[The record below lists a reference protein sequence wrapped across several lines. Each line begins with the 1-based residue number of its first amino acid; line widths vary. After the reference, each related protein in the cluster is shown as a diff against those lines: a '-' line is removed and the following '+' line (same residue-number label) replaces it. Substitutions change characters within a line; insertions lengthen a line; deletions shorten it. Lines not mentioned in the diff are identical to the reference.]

1 MPIQR
6 GDELALTIDNVAHG
20 GVFVGRHEG
29 RVLFVPDAVPGETVR
44 VRVTE
49 LKKSFGRGETLEV
62 LEASPDRV
70 PHVWPEA
77 SVERAPERRAGGAEL
92 GHVRLAAQRQLKQRV
107 IEDALRRTGRIERD
121 VRVQLARGDD
131 ARNGLGW
138 RTRVTLHVDEQGRQG
153 PFASRSHTVV
163 PVTSLP
169 LATQAIQDQA
179 QLDMRLPGATSVD
192 YVQRADGSVDVIA
205 TEGDPVRGR
214 TETIVERVGDRELLV
229 DRAGFWQVHREA
241 PGVLVDAVRRAIDP
255 ALVDPKAANLDLYGG
270 VGLLAT
276 ALGDVLGPQAR
287 MTSVESDEVA
297 TDHAS
302 ENLAE
307 WLGALAITAKVDRF
321 LRDTVRDASAAERD
335 RLRAA
340 TVVLDPPRAGAGGE
354 TIASLVELAPRQVVY
369 VACDPVAF
377 ARDARLLVD
386 AGYDLGPIEAFD
398 LFPHTSHVE
407 CVARFT
413 RSS

>member
-6 GDELALTIDNVAHG
+6 SDELALTIDNVAHG

-29 RVLFVPDAVPGETVR
+29 RVLFVPDTLPGETVR
-44 VRVTE
+44 VRVTD

-77 SVERAPERRAGGAEL
+77 SIERAPERRAGGADL
-92 GHVRLAAQRQLKQRV
+92 GHVRLAAQRALKQRV

-121 VRVQLARGDD
+121 VRVQMAPGDD
-131 ARNGLGW
+131 VRGGLGW
-138 RTRVTLHVDEQGRQG
+138 RTRLTLQVDEQGRQG
-153 PFASRSHTVV
+153 AFAPRSHTVV
-163 PVTSLP
+163 PVASLP
-169 LATQAIQDQA
+169 LATDGIQEQA
-179 QLDMRLPGATSVD
+179 QLDMRLPGASRVD
-192 YVQRADGSVDVIA
+192 YVQRADGSVDVMA

-214 TETIVERVGDRELLV
+214 TDTILERVGDRELRV

-241 PGVLVDAVRRAIDP
+241 PGVLVGAVRRAIDTS
-255 ALVDPKAANLDLYGG
+255 LIDPKAANLDLYGG

-287 MTSVESDEVA
+287 MMSVESDEVA
-297 TDHAS
+297 TDHAA

-307 WLGALAITAKVDRF
+307 WLGAMAITAKVDRF
-321 LRDTVRDASAAERD
+321 LRDAIQDASASERD

-354 TIASLVELAPRQVVY
+354 TIASLVELAPQQIVY

-386 AGYDLGPIEAFD
+386 GGYDLGPIEAFD
-398 LFPHTSHVE
+398 LFPHTHHVE

-413 RSS
+413 RA